1 MPVKSPKQKYSALPK
16 FGNIVCIGAT
26 RPEEEGR
33 IAIVT
38 NVGRAAVDVGHVGA
52 KGFLQGGRP

>member
-1 MPVKSPKQKYSALPK
+1 M
-16 FGNIVCIGAT
+16 CGAT

-38 NVGRAAVDVGHVGA
+38 NVGRAAVDASHIGA
-52 KGFLQGGRP
+52 KSFAGRATVSETSRTRPV